1 MFLANFG
8 IHSHVEL
15 FPQWRNME
23 PATTDPYR
31 DAIIAYSN
39 DAIIEATPEGTIITW
54 NAAAE
59 TLFGYAT
66 AEVKGRPI
74 SMLSPEDRA
83 EEFQEIMGRVR
94 RGVRVDRLETVR
106 TGKDGQRVDV
116 SITVFPISDSAGGV
130 ARIISILRD
139 ISRRLRGR
147 ETILQQN
154 RELLTFYRLSEIF
167 LSPRSL
173 MESYRDLVE
182 EIRAATGFPMASI
195 AVLDE
200 ARQTI
205 VMQGLSSAEASD
217 SPPPEYSLDATLSGT
232 VVRTGKPLIE
242 MQLLNRR
249 EHDAMIP
256 PWGAA
261 QVFVGFPMKV
271 GDRIIGSLNLA
282 HTESVEISEHT
293 ARWIESLANYVAAL
307 TDRKRAEEELQ
318 TSREQLRELSRWTQS
333 AIEEERKRIAR
344 EIHDELGQEL
354 SLLQLDLG
362 LLGEQLPG
370 GERDQLARIE
380 SMTAS
385 IDSAIRSV
393 QKIAT
398 DLRPTLLDDLGLG
411 AAVEW
416 AVKEF
421 QKRTSVPCS
430 IAIDPPDLRL
440 DQERSIA
447 LFRILQ
453 EGLTNVLRHARAS
466 NVDITLTKSGGNVV
480 LQIRDDG
487 RGISPRQIRDSKS
500 VGLTG
505 IRERVRPWG
514 GSVTIRGIPGKGTEI
529 LITVPVEP

>member
-8 IHSHVEL
+8 IHSRIE
-15 FPQWRNME
+15 FTPQRRNM
-23 PATTDPYR
+23 DPVSADFTR
-31 DAIIAYSN
+31 EAIVAYSN
-39 DAIIEATPEGTIITW
+39 DAIIEATPEGAILGW

-59 TLFGYAT
+59 ALFGYSAV
-66 AEVKGRPI
+66 EVKDRPI
-74 SMLSPEDRA
+74 SMLSPNDRG
-83 EEFQEIMGRVR
+83 EEFRESFRRIGR
-94 RGVRVDRLETVR
+94 GAGVDRLETVC
-106 TGKDGQRVDV
+106 TGKDGRRVDV
-116 SITVFPISDSAGGV
+116 SLTVFPVSDSAGGV
-130 ARIISILRD
+130 ARVISIVRD

-154 RELLTFYRLSEIF
+154 RELLAFYRLSEIF

-173 MESYRDLVE
+173 EESYRDLVE

-205 VMQGLSSAEASD
+205 VMQGLPSD
-217 SPPPEYSLDATLSGT
+217 SALDSPAPEYPLDATLSGT
-232 VVRTGKPLIE
+232 VVRTGRPVLE
-242 MQLLNRR
+242 YHRMT
-249 EHDAMIP
+249 P
-256 PWGAA
+256 PWAEA
-261 QVFVGFPMKV
+261 RVFVGFPMKV

-282 HTESVEISEHT
+282 HTEGVEISEHT

-362 LLGEQLPG
+362 SLGERLPR
-370 GERDQLARIE
+370 GERDVQTRIE
-380 SMTAS
+380 SMTALV
-385 IDSAIRSV
+385 DSAIHSV

-421 QKRTSVPCS
+421 QKRTSIPCTV
-430 IAIDPPDLRL
+430 AIDPPDLRL
-440 DQERSIA
+440 DPERSTA

-466 NVDITLTKSGGNVV
+466 KVEVALTKSGGTV
-480 LQIRDDG
+480 LLRVRDDG

-514 GSVTIRGIPGKGTEI
+514 ATVAIRGIPGRGTEI
-529 LITVPVEP
+529 LINIPVES